1 MLNSYAPALELSE
14 LKSLSNE
21 SDVLPPVICYHRL
34 CYQIFTMK
42 NLLKRIKKKSEGQR
56 AGEKKNQEELKLLM
70 DRSQSYLTDTVMLQS
85 SSWISTCSSAG
96 PSILPDICIICD
108 KKNKYVKKKQERL
121 RQFVVK
127 QTQKTMENFVNER
140 NDFCLQSL
148 FTTSDM
154 IAAEAKFH
162 PSYYAEYICPKNKKQ
177 TQTPE
182 ETEYKHYELEA
193 FQIVVANCH
202 EMICKQTI
210 LKLQNLT
217 AIMKNHLHKNGIETT
232 SSTKKTL
239 RRSIEDT
246 FGNVHQRKP

>member
-1 MLNSYAPALELSE
+1 MLNTYAPVLELSE
-14 LKSLSNE
+14 SKSLSNE
-21 SDVLPPVICYHRL
+21 SDGLPPGICYHRL

-108 KKNKYVKKKQERL
+108 KKNKYVKKKQEHL

-127 QTQKTMENFVNER
+127 QTQKTMENFINEK
-140 NDFCLQSL
+140 NDFCLQSP
-148 FTTSDM
+148 FTSDM
-154 IAAEAKFH
+154 IATETKFP
-162 PSYYAEYICPKNKKQ
+162 PSYYVEYTCPKNKKQ
-177 TQTPE
+177 TQSPE
-182 ETEYKHYELEA
+182 VTEHKRYELAA
-193 FQIVVANCH
+193 FQIVIANCH

-217 AIMKNHLHKNGIETT
+217 AIIKNHLHKNRLEIT
-232 SSTKKTL
+232 SSTKKNL
-239 RRSIEDT
+239 RRNIENT
-246 FGNVHQRKP
+246 FGNFLQRKS